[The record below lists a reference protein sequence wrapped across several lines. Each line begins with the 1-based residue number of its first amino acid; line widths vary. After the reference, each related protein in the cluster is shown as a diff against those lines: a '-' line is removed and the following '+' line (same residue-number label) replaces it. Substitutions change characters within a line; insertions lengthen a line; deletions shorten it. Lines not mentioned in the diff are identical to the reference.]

1 MYSTDPSLIPGSA
14 AKSPRPMAATM
25 LRGPRLSGTSS
36 TISRWRATRILMPRN
51 IANGTSDHPIRSS
64 RSNPSRVSTYHST
77 IVKGTTSTT
86 AAIVS

>member
-1 MYSTDPSLIPGSA
+1 
-14 AKSPRPMAATM
+14 M
-25 LRGPRLSGTSS
+25 LRGPRLSGTRS
-36 TISRWRATRILMPRN
+36 TISRCRATRILMPTN

-64 RSNPSRVSTYHST
+64 MSNPSRVSTYHST